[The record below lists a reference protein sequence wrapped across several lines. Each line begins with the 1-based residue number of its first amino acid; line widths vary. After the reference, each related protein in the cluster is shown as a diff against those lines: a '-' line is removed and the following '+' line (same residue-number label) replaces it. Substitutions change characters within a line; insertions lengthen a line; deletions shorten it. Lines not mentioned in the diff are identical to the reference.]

1 MPDCQQTGFDWE
13 MLGAALRERSETQGR
28 YLAAPLGL
36 LGELF
41 ATLAITVI
49 EEFGEAGRN
58 AVVRAVERFGEER
71 GKRIAAVVRSAGRD
85 LTFANF
91 LIFTDLDTSD
101 LEMIPSLE
109 DGELRLEI
117 SSCPFATAC
126 RDWGMGEAGRLYCE
140 HVDAAIM
147 RGYNPQLFETVA
159 LQSLTAGADKCIL
172 VYRATGR
179 SKPCGCPK

>member
-13 MLGAALRERSETQGR
+13 MLGAALQERAETQGR
-28 YLAAPLGL
+28 YLAAPLEL

-49 EEFGEAGRN
+49 EEFGETGRN

-71 GKRIAAVVRSAGRD
+71 GRRLAEVVKSEGREP
-85 LTFANF
+85 TFANF
-91 LIFTDLDTSD
+91 LIFNDLDTSD
-101 LEMIPSLE
+101 LGMVPSLE
-109 DGELRLEI
+109 EGELRLEI
-117 SSCPFATAC
+117 SSCPFAAAC
-126 RDWGMGEAGRLYCE
+126 ANWGLSDVGKLYCE

-147 RGYNPQLFETVA
+147 RGYNPQLYEA
-159 LQSLTAGADKCIL
+159 LSLQSLTAGADKCIL
-172 VYRATGR
+172 VYKPKER